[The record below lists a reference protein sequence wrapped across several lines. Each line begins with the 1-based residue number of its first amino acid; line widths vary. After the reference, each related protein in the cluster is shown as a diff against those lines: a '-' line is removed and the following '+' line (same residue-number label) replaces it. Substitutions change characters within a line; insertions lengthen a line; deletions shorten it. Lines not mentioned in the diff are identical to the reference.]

1 MMNKLKEKN
10 FLISILKKIVFIVV
24 STTVIFKYITITTA
38 VLEGYVDGCDS
49 YGYPFTYRTFCETR
63 NTFSYINLVL
73 DIAFAMLIS
82 IVLLVC
88 LRSLFNLKKYLKNK
102 IGIVMRLIALLYF
115 LSFYIL
121 SYINSYND
129 IRYYETNVLVFSLLV
144 LAQFLK
150 PIKIISNLLIF
161 IGMIGYCVFIHLW
174 SINYSYK
181 RNFDF
186 KGESLSY
193 NYSPFNNSFNSF
205 FKKENT
211 DINYESTNDVRR
223 KHAIDFY
230 LFLQCQFYEEE
241 QNYSSRQKE
250 SIKNGSLQIIHSQ
263 EYSKRN
269 LKEFIIETVKEN
281 EEYSNRYKYIT
292 KQSSM
297 QFDSI
302 VKYRYEIFSIH
313 RNE

>member
-1 MMNKLKEKN
+1 MHQLKDKN

-24 STTVIFKYITITTA
+24 STTVIFKYITTKTA
-38 VLEGYVDGCDS
+38 VLEGYVDGCDA
-49 YGYPFTYRTFCETR
+49 YGYPFTYKTFCETGT
-63 NTFSYINLVL
+63 TFSCLNLVV
-73 DIAFAMLIS
+73 DIAFALLIS

-88 LRSLFNLKKYLKNK
+88 LRYLFTLKNAIKNK

-115 LSFYIL
+115 LFFYLL
-121 SYINSYND
+121 SHINLYD
-129 IRYYETNVLVFSLLV
+129 TIRYYETIVLVFSLLV

-150 PIKIISNLLIF
+150 PIKTISNLLII
-161 IGMIGYCVFIHLW
+161 IGMIGYCVVIHLW
-174 SINYSYK
+174 AIDYDYK
-181 RNFDF
+181 KNFDF

-193 NYSPFNNSFNSF
+193 NYSPFNNSFNAF

-211 DINYESTNDVRR
+211 GKNYGSTNDIRR

-263 EYSKRN
+263 EYSKGN
-269 LKEFIIETVKEN
+269 LKEFIIECVKEN
-281 EEYSNRYKYIT
+281 KEYTNRYKNLT
-292 KQSSM
+292 KQSSL
-297 QFDSI
+297 QFENI
-302 VKYRYEIFSIH
+302 VKYRYELFSIP
-313 RNE
+313 RDE